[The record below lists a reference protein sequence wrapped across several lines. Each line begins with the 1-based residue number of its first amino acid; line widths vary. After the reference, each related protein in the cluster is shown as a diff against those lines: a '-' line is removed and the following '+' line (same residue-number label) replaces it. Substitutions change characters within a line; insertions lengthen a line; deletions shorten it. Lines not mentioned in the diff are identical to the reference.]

1 MKLIHLPLI
10 VLILPTALAQS
21 PSKAIIT
28 NLDSAAWT
36 HDKGDP
42 PGEEPV
48 MLHADPA
55 TGGMDL
61 LVRLP
66 GGHIIAP
73 HFHDSNERII
83 VIEGQ
88 LTLHRDTGD
97 TAVNPGGSAFL
108 PAREV
113 QHLACTAKS
122 RCTFYLSWDGKPA
135 SHAAK

>member
-10 VLILPTALAQS
+10 VLSLVTALAQS
-21 PSKAIIT
+21 PSKAVIT

-42 PGEEPV
+42 PGEESV

-61 LVRLP
+61 LVHLP

-73 HFHDSNERII
+73 HFHESNERII

-88 LTLHRDTGD
+88 LTLRRDNGD

-113 QHLACTAKS
+113 QRLSCTAKPH
-122 RCTFYLSWDGKPA
+122 CTFYLSWDAKSA
-135 SHAAK
+135 SHPAK